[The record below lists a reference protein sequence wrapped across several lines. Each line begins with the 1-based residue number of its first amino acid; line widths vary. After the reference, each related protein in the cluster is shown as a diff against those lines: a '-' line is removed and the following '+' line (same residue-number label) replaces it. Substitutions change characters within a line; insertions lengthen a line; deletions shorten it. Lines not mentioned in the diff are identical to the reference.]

1 VEPEPTL
8 VGPGRALLVGV
19 RGHQGGVQVDHQQA
33 VHPGARLPGPPACL
47 GAGLTQPGQ
56 GLLATLGEALDDAPG
71 GRGRG
76 HRAEQPGLVPERG
89 QVAQAVPTIGQH
101 DRQVGQ
107 HLAGPVPNPT
117 WLLATH
123 PAIQRCW
130 QPETIGQLN
139 QQHHPSV
146 PDEPLTIGGDFEPC
160 QRLGSLHPQ
169 GALLDWGSR
178 PSASRILPAQ

>member
-1 VEPEPTL
+1 
-8 VGPGRALLVGV
+8 
-19 RGHQGGVQVDHQQA
+19 
-33 VHPGARLPGPPACL
+33 
-47 GAGLTQPGQ
+47 
-56 GLLATLGEALDDAPG
+56 LLATLGEALDDAPG

-76 HRAEQPGLVPERG
+76 HRAEQPGLVSERG

-139 QQHHPSV
+139 QQHTPACPTSPS
-146 PDEPLTIGGDFEPC
+146 
-160 QRLGSLHPQ
+160 
-169 GALLDWGSR
+169 
-178 PSASRILPAQ
+178 PSAVTSNPASGLVACTRKVPSLTGDRDLQQAAFSQLNEGTFSSPPRLLRALTKTPG